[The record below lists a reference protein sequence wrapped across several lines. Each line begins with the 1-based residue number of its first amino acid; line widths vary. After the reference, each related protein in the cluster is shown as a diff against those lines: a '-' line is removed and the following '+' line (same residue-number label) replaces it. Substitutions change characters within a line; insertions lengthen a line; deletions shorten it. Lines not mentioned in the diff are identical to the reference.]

1 MTYLVAGYAVAVVLI
16 GGYSWHVWR
25 TLRELSRRVGNGAGQ

>member
-1 MTYLVAGYAVAVVLI
+1 VSYLVAGYAVATILI

-25 TLRELSRRVGNGAGQ
+25 TLRDLKKAR

>member
-1 MTYLVAGYAVAVVLI
+1 MSYLVAGYAVATILI

-25 TLRELSRRVGNGAGQ
+25 TLRELSGPR

>member
-1 MTYLVAGYAVAVVLI
+1 MSYLAAGYAVATVLI

-25 TLRELSRRVGNGAGQ
+25 TLRDLTRPR

>member
-1 MTYLVAGYAVAVVLI
+1 MSYLVAGYAVASILI

-25 TLRELSRRVGNGAGQ
+25 TLRDLNRSR